1 MNKNVFILSLIAAA
15 ATPIAAQ
22 ADLILGT
29 LNATG
34 TANVS
39 LGKVGFLN
47 NLLTINSPASAQVGG
62 FTALAGT
69 AATIQNLTNPPDAT
83 GPLNIP
89 DFITFAA
96 APNIS
101 ITLTYLLPGI
111 DGAAGCT
118 ATPPAANQECTPD
131 VPNQSPYN
139 LFNNSATS
147 STASFNV
154 LGLEVD
160 SLTGKTVPVTGAF
173 SEPFTALNFQQIL
186 ATVAGG
192 GTVTTAFGAQ
202 FQTVTPEPGTIVEL
216 MIGLG
221 AVGIGLFRRQ
231 KQTGA

>member
-1 MNKNVFILSLIAAA
+1 MFKRILAVSLVTIASL
-15 ATPIAAQ
+15 PIAAR

-39 LGKVGFLN
+39 LGNVGFLDN
-47 NLLTINSPASAQVGG
+47 ELFINSPAAAQTGG
-62 FTALAGT
+62 FTALEGST
-69 AATIQNLTNPPDAT
+69 AVIKDLTNPPDAV

-89 DFITFAA
+89 DFITFAD

-101 ITLTYLLPGI
+101 ITLTFLLPGV
-111 DGAAGCT
+111 DGAAGCS
-118 ATPPAANQECTPD
+118 ATPPAAGQFCTPD
-131 VPNQSPYN
+131 VPALSPYN
-139 LFNNSATS
+139 LFNSSSSS

-160 SLTGKTVPVTGAF
+160 SLTGDTIPVVGAF

-186 ATVAGG
+186 AEVESG

-202 FQTVTPEPGTIVEL
+202 FVTTPEPSTEVEL
-216 MIGLG
+216 MIGFC
-221 AVGIGLFRRQ
+221 AVGIGLLRRMRF
-231 KQTGA
+231 KI